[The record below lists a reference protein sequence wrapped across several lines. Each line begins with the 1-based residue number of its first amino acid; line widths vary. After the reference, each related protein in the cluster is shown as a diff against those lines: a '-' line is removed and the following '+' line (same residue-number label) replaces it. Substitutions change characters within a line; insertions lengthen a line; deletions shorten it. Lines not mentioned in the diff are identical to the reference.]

1 MKCKGKQQ
9 SNCCTLPTH
18 VLFKEVYNLVIFRKE
33 KKGIRRFGLILI
45 CMIMIGCT
53 GCGNSEEKAQQAET
67 VGPSKPSGAP
77 ETVQEMTEEVTVVRP
92 SITPSL
98 SPEPTAAP
106 ASVTAVSATP
116 EISSMTE
123 ISTTPVVSITPL
135 PEMSPVPT
143 ITQAPTITP
152 AKRKSEQTSEE
163 GTLSRPDHPDTVT
176 NDKLIFVGDS
186 RTEGIRDA
194 VGDDSVWS
202 CLSGKGY
209 DWMVQTGVPQIED
222 EIEKNTAIIFLMGV
236 NDPFNVNNYINYI
249 NEKAYE
255 WAAIGAQ
262 TYFVSVGPVEKDPYI
277 TNAQIESFNT
287 SMENNLSGVKYID
300 VYTHLVEN
308 GYATVDGLHYPAN
321 VSIEIYNY
329 ILENLEEVRSGIWG

>member
-1 MKCKGKQQ
+1 MKIIRKQ
-9 SNCCTLPTH
+9 
-18 VLFKEVYNLVIFRKE
+18 
-33 KKGIRRFGLILI
+33 KKGIRWYGWMLL
-45 CMIMIGCT
+45 CAVMLLCT
-53 GCGNSEEKAQQAET
+53 GCGSSTEKEGQAEAA
-67 VGPSKPSGAP
+67 GPSKPSKAP
-77 ETVQEMTEEVTVVRP
+77 EIAQEMSEEVTVVRP
-92 SITPSL
+92 SVTPSL
-98 SPEPTAAP
+98 SPDPTAVP

-123 ISTTPVVSITPL
+123 ISPTPVVSITPP
-135 PEMSPVPT
+135 PE

-152 AKRKSEQTSEE
+152 AKRKSEQYSEE

>member
-1 MKCKGKQQ
+1 MI
-9 SNCCTLPTH
+9 
-18 VLFKEVYNLVIFRKE
+18 IFRKE
-33 KKGIRRFGLILI
+33 KKGIRWYGWILI
-45 CMIMIGCT
+45 CVIMLLWT
-53 GCGNSEEKAQQAET
+53 GCGSGREREGQAEAA
-67 VGPSKPSGAP
+67 GPARPFKAP
-77 ETVQEMTEEVTVVRP
+77 EIAQEMPEEVTVVRP
-92 SITPSL
+92 SINPSL
-98 SPEPTAAP
+98 SPEPTAVST
-106 ASVTAVSATP
+106 SVIAVSATP
-116 EISSMTE
+116 EISSEPE
-123 ISTTPVVSITPL
+123 ISAAPVVSVTPP

-152 AKRKSEQTSEE
+152 AKRKPEQSSEE

>member
-1 MKCKGKQQ
+1 
-9 SNCCTLPTH
+9 
-18 VLFKEVYNLVIFRKE
+18 
-33 KKGIRRFGLILI
+33 
-45 CMIMIGCT
+45 MIMIGCT
-53 GCGNSEEKAQQAET
+53 GCGSSGEKEGQAEAA
-67 VGPSKPSGAP
+67 GPSKPSKAP
-77 ETVQEMTEEVTVVRP
+77 EIAQEMPEEVTVVRP
-92 SITPSL
+92 SVTPSL
-98 SPEPTAAP
+98 SPEPTAVA
-106 ASVTAVSATP
+106 ASVSAVSATP
-116 EISSMTE
+116 KISSMTE
-123 ISTTPVVSITPL
+123 ISTTPVVSITPTS
-135 PEMSPVPT
+135 E

-152 AKRKSEQTSEE
+152 AKRKPEQSSEE

-300 VYTHLVEN
+300 VYTYLVEN